1 MNCGSSC
8 EFKIMATKDKFM
20 RLIQEVRGLAE
31 IRRYQPVPK
40 HSPLFLL
47 QLRSHLTATS
57 RPKTRLIITVD
68 LKQVSSF
75 PDPVKITHLKA
86 DSGV

>member
-1 MNCGSSC
+1 MNCGSTY
-8 EFKIMATKDKFM
+8 EFEIMATKDKFM
-20 RLIQEVRGLAE
+20 RLLQEVRGLAE
-31 IRRYQPVPK
+31 IRRHHPVPK
-40 HSPLFLL
+40 HSPLFLM

-68 LKQVSSF
+68 LKEVPHF
-75 PDPVKITHLKA
+75 PHPVKITHLKA